1 MVCKGVNCKQLP
13 LESAMNTSLLRTI
26 WSVIEETP
34 AYYLQQIS
42 SSEQVKLLLKRIEN
56 EVLLSPVE
64 RAETRQYLSDRG
76 TLIQEMSWEQVM

>member
-1 MVCKGVNCKQLP
+1 MD
-13 LESAMNTSLLRTI
+13 TSLLRTI

-42 SSEQVKLLLKRIEN
+42 SREQVQLLLKRIES
-56 EVLLSPVE
+56 EVLLSPLE
-64 RAETRQYLSDRG
+64 RAETQQYLRDRG